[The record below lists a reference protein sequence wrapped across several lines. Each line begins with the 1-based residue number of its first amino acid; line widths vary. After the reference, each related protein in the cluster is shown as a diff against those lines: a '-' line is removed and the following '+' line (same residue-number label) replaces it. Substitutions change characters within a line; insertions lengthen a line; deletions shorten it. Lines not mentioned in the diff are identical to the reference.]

1 MTERWPHREPEPH
14 GGFVVPPGGG
24 CAPEGMGVREVDAE
38 AWMAF
43 LEAHPEAHILQ
54 TAPWAALKAGF
65 GWQARRWLVIEGG
78 FPRAGLQVL
87 IRSLPLGFSILY
99 VPKGPVGD
107 WQRPEVFRCLQS
119 ALDRLAREVRA
130 LYLRLEPDAAEGELT
145 LDLLTFGFQPAPPV
159 QPRRTI
165 LVSLEGEEEALL
177 QRMHPKTR
185 YNIRL
190 AERKGVT
197 VREAGPEDLPRFYEL
212 LRRTAERDRFAI
224 HTFAYYRAAYERF
237 VPHLARLWLAYYE
250 EEPLAGLMAFAWGE
264 RAWYFYGASGDRHRE
279 RMPTYALQWTAMRWA
294 KARGCRL
301 YDLWGIPDEEPE
313 ILEAQFMARRD
324 GLWGVYRFK
333 RGFGGRIVR
342 WAGAFDR
349 VYRPRLYRLLRRLI
363 RA

>member
-1 MTERWPHREPEPH
+1 MMERRPRGALEPL
-14 GGFVVPPGGG
+14 GGFIAPAEGGG
-24 CAPEGMGVREVDAE
+24 ALEGMGLQEVDAE
-38 AWMAF
+38 VWMAF
-43 LEAHPEAHILQ
+43 LEAHPKAHLLQ
-54 TAPWAALKAGF
+54 TAPWAALKASF
-65 GWQARRWLVIEGG
+65 GWKARRWLVIEDGS
-78 FPRAGLQVL
+78 PCAGLQVL

-99 VPKGPVGD
+99 VPKGPIGE
-107 WQRPEVFRCLQS
+107 WQRPEIFRRLLA
-119 ALDRLAREVRA
+119 ALDRQARESHA
-130 LYLRLEPDAAEGELT
+130 LYLRLEPDVTEGELA
-145 LDLLTFGFQPAPPV
+145 LDPLAFGFQPAPPV

-177 QRMHPKTR
+177 RRMHPKTR

-197 VREAGPEDLPRFYEL
+197 VREAGPEDLHRFYEL

-224 HTFAYYRAAYERF
+224 HAFAYYRAAYERF

-264 RAWYFYGASGDRHRE
+264 RAWYFYGASGDHHRE
-279 RMPTYALQWTAMRWA
+279 KMPTYALQWTAMCWA

-313 ILEAQFMARRD
+313 ILEAQFTARRD

>member
-1 MTERWPHREPEPH
+1 
-14 GGFVVPPGGG
+14 
-24 CAPEGMGVREVDAE
+24 MGVREVDAE

-54 TAPWAALKAGF
+54 IAPWAALKAGF
-65 GWQARRWLVIEGG
+65 GWQARRWLVIEDG

-145 LDLLTFGFQPAPPV
+145 LDLLAFGFQPAPPV

-197 VREAGPEDLPRFYEL
+197 VREAG
-212 LRRTAERDRFAI
+212 RRISPDFTSC
-224 HTFAYYRAAYERF
+224 F
-237 VPHLARLWLAYYE
+237 VGQRSGIASPSTPSRIIAPPTNASSLIW
-250 EEPLAGLMAFAWGE
+250 P
-264 RAWYFYGASGDRHRE
+264 ASGWL
-279 RMPTYALQWTAMRWA
+279 TMRRSPWP
-294 KARGCRL
+294 G
-301 YDLWGIPDEEPE
+301 
-313 ILEAQFMARRD
+313 
-324 GLWGVYRFK
+324 
-333 RGFGGRIVR
+333 
-342 WAGAFDR
+342 
-349 VYRPRLYRLLRRLI
+349 
-363 RA
+363 